1 MWFLLGS
8 CFIGYVY
15 FVIVENEEG
24 NIMKFEI
31 EENNVIKKQNIEVTE
46 TMIGIYGYN
55 NSGKTTI
62 LKELDKVI
70 DKQNRKYIVNEGEYV
85 RSLYIPTNRVL
96 VREAYTSGESVKD
109 LEEFLVYKKDSYNE
123 FDLHLRVIRESL
135 LKNEAIKQIIENAIK
150 YMFGEDYEID
160 FDKRQSDGVENII
173 NIYCNI
179 IWLFTWDKELKDIKY
194 DELSEYLR
202 HTEAIVMIDEIEAF
216 LHVYVQSCMLQK
228 FKDDFS
234 KCSFV
239 FTTHSPLL
247 LSRYYDIRKFRLEK
261 GLLDEI
267 NEDLYYKALDNIYE
281 KYFNVDE
288 FPEEVEEA
296 INRLGDYILGE
307 EYDKDIIKNDLNL
320 LNKKYSNIKDKYPGL
335 IAKAEKRLEVE

>member
-24 NIMKFEI
+24 NIMIFEI

-70 DKQNRKYIVNEGEYV
+70 DKKNRGCIVNEGEYV
-85 RSLYIPTNRVL
+85 RSLYIPTNRVI
-96 VREAYTSGESVKD
+96 VREAYTSGEPIKD
-109 LEEFLVYKKDSYNE
+109 LEEFLAYKKDSYNE
-123 FDLHLRVIRESL
+123 FDLHLRVIRERL

-150 YMFGEDYEID
+150 YMFEEDYEID

-173 NIYCNI
+173 NIYCSI
-179 IWLFTWDKELKDIKY
+179 IWLFTWDRDLNDVKY
-194 DELSEYLR
+194 DELCEYLR
-202 HTEAIVMIDEIEAF
+202 NTKAIVMIDEIEAF

-228 FKDDFS
+228 FKDDFP

-247 LSRYYDIRKFRLEK
+247 LSRYYDIRKLQLK
-261 GLLDEI
+261 NGVLNEI
-267 NEDLYYKALDNIYE
+267 DADLYYKDLDNIYE
-281 KYFNVDE
+281 EYFNVKE
-288 FPEEVEEA
+288 FPKEA
-296 INRLGDYILGE
+296 RKIINRLLDYILGE
-307 EYDKDIIKNDLNL
+307 EYDQDIIKNDLEI
-320 LNKKYSNIKDKYPGL
+320 LNKKYNNIGKKYPGL
-335 IAKAEKRLEVE
+335 IVKAENKLGV